1 MSEPALKPE
10 LLRSL
15 GRLIRGLS
23 ALFWGLPITLVV
35 CVKSGFSEW
44 LKGFGAMPPVL
55 AMLLLYYGLTQLG
68 HFQKQERAWLK
79 ALERAKIFA
88 LVNVGLAPFLYFW
101 NRLPNVPFFSQSI
114 AVLMLTSLLFLFTL
128 NQVLQRLT
136 AMLPDE
142 TLRAETKLFTNLNL
156 YLFMST
162 VGLFAL
168 YFTLLQMNSLPHA
181 LLQLNEFLEKSRQ
194 FLLLVLILFPV
205 AMTMTLIWKIKE
217 LVLSSVFEAES

>member
-1 MSEPALKPE
+1 M
-10 LLRSL
+10 RSL

-35 CVKSGFSEW
+35 CVKSGLSEW
-44 LKGFGAMPPVL
+44 LKGFGAMPPML
-55 AMLLLYYGLTQLG
+55 AMLLLYYGLTQLS
-68 HFQKQERAWLK
+68 HFQKQERIWHK

-88 LVNVGLAPFLYFW
+88 LVNVGLSPFLYFW
-101 NRLPNVPFFSQSI
+101 HRLPNVPLFAQSI
-114 AVLMLTSLLFLFTL
+114 AVLALTSLLFLFTL

-156 YLFMST
+156 YLFTST
-162 VGLFAL
+162 VALFAI
-168 YFTLLQMNSLPHA
+168 YFALLQMDSLPRA
-181 LLQLNEFLEKSRQ
+181 LAQFGQFLERIRQ
-194 FLLLVLILFPV
+194 FLLLVLILFPM

-217 LVLSSVFEAES
+217 LILASVFEAEG